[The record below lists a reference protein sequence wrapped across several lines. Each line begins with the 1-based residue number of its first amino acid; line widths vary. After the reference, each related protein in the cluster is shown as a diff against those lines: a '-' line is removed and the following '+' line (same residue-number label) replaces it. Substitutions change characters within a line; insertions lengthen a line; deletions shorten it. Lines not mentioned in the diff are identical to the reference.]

1 METLWLCTSL
11 TSGWFFAPCWI
22 RINLSSS
29 VEVAGGDFS
38 GCASPP
44 SLSLNHNKSP
54 DVMVRSQTH
63 WLPASWDAAPTSL
76 DLDQTACPLVCFL
89 LSSSTTCHSHC
100 ILILRSVIKSNPPSP
115 VSFRWVSFC
124 RVPFQCQHCCCCC
137 CSDSTDCLLRA
148 RHWPLHDHMFLL
160 CHQPKG
166 KQSCWCSLWDKA
178 EKSLRCLGDLF
189 NLL

>member
-100 ILILRSVIKSNPPSP
+100 ILILWSVIKSTPPPLSLLDGFLSAEFLSSASTAAAAAAALTAP
-115 VSFRWVSFC
+115 IAFSGLGIGRC
-124 RVPFQCQHCCCCC
+124 MTT
-137 CSDSTDCLLRA
+137 CSCSATNQKASRA
-148 RHWPLHDHMFLL
+148 AGALF
-160 CHQPKG
+160 G
-166 KQSCWCSLWDKA
+166 TKQRRACGA
-178 EKSLRCLGDLF
+178 
-189 NLL
+189 